1 MFCKGARVIIGTYS
15 STNNDFEEMRI
26 RRSLIGERGTI
37 TKVCSNN
44 VYEVKLDR
52 YSKKICW
59 YGHSFIPIIGTE
71 KAYNLPMIG

>member
-1 MFCKGARVIIGTYS
+1 MFSKGDRVIIGTYS
-15 STNNDFEEMRI
+15 STNNKWEEICI

-52 YSKKICW
+52 YSKKISW
-59 YGHSFIPIIGTE
+59 FGYSFIPIIGAE
-71 KAYNLPMIG
+71 KEYNLPMIG